1 MDLQAN
7 DILPVAILAGVI
19 YLLKIGALSAAI
31 AALVKL
37 WKKLTKKNHE

>member
-19 YLLKIGALSAAI
+19 YLIKIGALSAAI

-37 WKKLTKKNHE
+37 WKNLTGKKGE

>member
-19 YLLKIGALSAAI
+19 YLIKIGALSAI
-31 AALVKL
+31 VAALVKL
-37 WKKLTKKNHE
+37 WKKLTGRKKE